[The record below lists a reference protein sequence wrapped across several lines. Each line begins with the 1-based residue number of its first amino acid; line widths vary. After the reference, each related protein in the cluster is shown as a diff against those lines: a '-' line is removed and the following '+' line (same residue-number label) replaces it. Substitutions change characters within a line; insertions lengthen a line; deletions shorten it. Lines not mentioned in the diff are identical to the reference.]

1 MRYKKYVVL
10 VLTFCLA
17 AFAGC
22 SSSNN
27 EKSIADDT
35 SNQSVY
41 EQAIRSMDDSKY
53 DEAIEL
59 LNQIPEYKDSQSKI
73 EEAKKGKM
81 QADFAKYVFNFIKD
95 GEFYNPSKVRVLS
108 ASYGNSYDQNA
119 SNHGADGILYLQIQ
133 GTNRLGG
140 TLTKDYAILIGGSD
154 DGKPFSNEG
163 NDQEYNNSDEEVDV
177 PTINK
182 MLKKYWEDYG
192 ID

>member
-59 LNQIPEYKDSQSKI
+59 LNQIPE
-73 EEAKKGKM
+73 
-81 QADFAKYVFNFIKD
+81 
-95 GEFYNPSKVRVLS
+95 
-108 ASYGNSYDQNA
+108 
-119 SNHGADGILYLQIQ
+119 
-133 GTNRLGG
+133 
-140 TLTKDYAILIGGSD
+140 
-154 DGKPFSNEG
+154 
-163 NDQEYNNSDEEVDV
+163 
-177 PTINK
+177 
-182 MLKKYWEDYG
+182 
-192 ID
+192 